1 MFCIHLLLKCL
12 EDKHFIIVV
21 CSLPTACSCVI
32 DRVIYYHEQGVFPEC
47 KALNEAANSLA
58 THDNLLFCINDN
70 TADCNMDTGV
80 CTCNSGWT
88 GTSCETDINECTVHS
103 GICTGS
109 NEECENIDGS
119 HKCNC
124 VVGFYRELP
133 TIYHTTDPGCKGEI
147 VLGCYVK

>member
-1 MFCIHLLLKCL
+1 MLCIHLLLKCL
-12 EDKHFIIVV
+12 EDKHVIIVL
-21 CSLPTACSCVI
+21 CCLPTAYRCVN
-32 DRVIYYHEQGVFPEC
+32 
-47 KALNEAANSLA
+47 A
-58 THDNLLFCINDN
+58 N
-70 TADCNMDTGV
+70 TADYNDETDV

-88 GTSCETDINECTVHS
+88 GTSCDIDINECTVHS

-124 VVGFYRELP
+124 VAGFYRELQ
-133 TIYHTTDPGCKGEI
+133 TIYQYTNLGCKGEI